1 MGGWL
6 NHDLYT
12 TRRTPLRRSNEHDGD
27 IGNILAM
34 RYYAKAV
41 DADITVDLVSL
52 DDRFDE
58 EKYDF
63 ALFGGGQDY
72 EQTIVSKDLQ
82 TKKDALTAYI
92 EAGGPLLAIC
102 GGFQMLGHYYIGAH
116 GEKIAGIGALDHY
129 TLSQDNNRFIGNITI
144 ENAETHQTYYGFENH
159 NGMTFLGEGERPLGQ
174 VLQGNGNNGKDQS
187 EGVIYKNTFGS
198 YFHGPILARNEAL
211 AKRILKLALQRKY
224 PEGNFDA
231 LDQLN
236 EDLTKNVIVKP

>member
-1 MGGWL
+1 M
-6 NHDLYT
+6 NTY
-12 TRRTPLRRSNEHDGD
+12 GD

-52 DDRFDE
+52 DDPFDGD
-58 EKYDF
+58 KYDF

-72 EQTIVSKDLQ
+72 EQTIVSRICKRKRRLDRIYRSRWPIISNLWWLSN
-82 TKKDALTAYI
+82 A
-92 EAGGPLLAIC
+92 GPLLHW
-102 GGFQMLGHYYIGAH
+102 GPWW
-116 GEKIAGIGALDHY
+116 KIAGIGALDHY

-159 NGMTFLGEGERPLGQ
+159 NGMTFLGEGERPLGK

-211 AKRILKLALQRKY
+211 AKRILKLSLQRKY

-236 EDLTKNVIVKP
+236 EDLTKNVVVKP

>member
-1 MGGWL
+1 MTYTLHAGHLYG
-6 NHDLYT
+6 DLMNTY
-12 TRRTPLRRSNEHDGD
+12 GD

>member
-1 MGGWL
+1 
-6 NHDLYT
+6 
-12 TRRTPLRRSNEHDGD
+12 
-27 IGNILAM
+27 
-34 RYYAKAV
+34 
-41 DADITVDLVSL
+41 
-52 DDRFDE
+52 
-58 EKYDF
+58 
-63 ALFGGGQDY
+63 
-72 EQTIVSKDLQ
+72 
-82 TKKDALTAYI
+82 
-92 EAGGPLLAIC
+92 
-102 GGFQMLGHYYIGAH
+102 
-116 GEKIAGIGALDHY
+116 
-129 TLSQDNNRFIGNITI
+129 IGNITI